1 MAEELK
7 KSNIVYYS
15 RNGIPTIDE
24 NLYADITVCSSF
36 IESSDSVKRKIKD
49 TNLERYG
56 AENAIHSAVIKEKTK
71 QSNLQRYGVEFACQ
85 NEEIKEKV
93 RATNLERYGVEN
105 VFMDKP
111 RIKNAVRMKYG
122 VDYATQSQD
131 IKDKT
136 ANTII
141 KKYGSI
147 ENFHRVVKE
156 KTLKTQIQ
164 KYGGWFF
171 GSPIGRMTEK
181 NLIDI
186 YGYTEEEYKELL
198 IRKSKTNGN
207 QISKVS
213 QECFKRIMCGVG
225 IDGDDVLSGDT
236 ELRIV
241 TSSNKIYKYDF
252 AYKNKIIE
260 FNGDYWHANPSK
272 YSEHTLIRCGK
283 TPHTA
288 RYVWDRD
295 RAKIEAARIHGYT
308 VYIIWE
314 EEYLKYP

>member
-1 MAEELK
+1 MIKCANPECD
-7 KSNIVYYS
+7 NIIS
-15 RNGIPTIDE
+15 KHIHTIETAGPD
-24 NLYADITVCSSF
+24 AAFCCSQKCKW
-36 IESSDSVKRKIKD
+36 SDSVKKYHE
-49 TNLERYG
+49 NLM
-56 AENAIHSAVIKEKTK
+56 VK
-71 QSNLQRYGVEFACQ
+71 RYGVRNVFQLESTKQ
-85 NEEIKEKV
+85 KIKK
-93 RATNLERYGVEN
+93 TTKERYGVEN
-105 VFMDKP
+105 VFMDKQ

-147 ENFHRVVKE
+147 ENFHHVVKE

-213 QECFKRIMCGVG
+213 QECFKLIMCGVG
-225 IDGDDVLSGDT
+225 IGGDDVLSGDT

-295 RAKIEAARIHGYT
+295 RAKIEAARMHGYA

-314 EEYLKYP
+314 EEYLKYPEDIINKAIQFLKGDTNV